1 MKKIKNVIIV
11 ISVLLMLSCS
21 NKTTAPTFFELLN
34 PDKYDFALFIHTLEH
49 VVMDEYGNYI
59 EYTHVIYPFVG
70 IDLFDHEVLDEI
82 SVFVNSIQI
91 QPINYFYFYTNLNPG
106 ERYLFEVRALG
117 KVYKAYLNAPYDL
130 KITNHTA
137 IFESD
142 KDYFFEWE
150 MENSNSYQSIELSS
164 YVHIDD
170 EVYESFGYSKSIHRN
185 RRHYT
190 IKANSVSDADE
201 AIISLTSFNYSTN
214 NGLVFIG
221 YAFDVM
227 IGDRWSHTPLSDD
240 ETKRVM
246 KRNIIKK
253 ITTMHNCYKAQ
264 KMQKTLDKDFVTRVP
279 IGHQY

>member
-34 PDKYDFALFIHTLEH
+34 PDKYDFALFIHAFEG

-59 EYTHVIYPFVG
+59 EHSHVIYPFVG

-82 SVFVNSIQI
+82 SVFVNSVQM

-106 ERYLFEVRALG
+106 EKYLFEVRALG
-117 KVYKAYLNAPYDL
+117 KVYKAYLNAPYHL
-130 KITNHTA
+130 KVTNHTA

-150 MENSNSYQSIELSS
+150 MENSNNYQSIELSN
-164 YVHIDD
+164 YEHIDD
-170 EVYESFGYSKSIHRN
+170 YNSFEYSKSIHRD
-185 RRHYT
+185 RWHYT
-190 IKANSVSDADE
+190 IKANSVSDVDKAVIHL
-201 AIISLTSFNYSTN
+201 ASFNYSTN

-227 IGDRWSHTPLSDD
+227 LIHEWLRTTLSDY
-240 ETKRVM
+240 ETKRIM
-246 KRNIIKK
+246 KRNIIRK
-253 ITTMHNCYKAQ
+253 ITSMYN
-264 KMQKTLDKDFVTRVP
+264 
-279 IGHQY
+279 